1 MTKIVQD
8 VKFAIHT
15 LVDKCSGNDEEPFS
29 TEEIETLIF
38 AFESHI
44 LFDPVAHKFVPS
56 LKALLELQKVAN
68 TDTEA
73 DDSVSDHTL
82 VDQNH
87 LLHERSDMTKAIL
100 FSAIKEDILHDMR
113 MRFGA

>member
-1 MTKIVQD
+1 MTKTVQD

-15 LVDKCSGNDEEPFS
+15 LMDKCSGNHEEPFS

-44 LFDPVAHKFVPS
+44 LFDRVAHKFVPS
-56 LKALLELQKVAN
+56 LKGLLELQEVA
-68 TDTEA
+68 TTGTEA
-73 DDSVSDHTL
+73 DDSVPDHTL
-82 VDQNH
+82 VDQDY
-87 LLHERSDMTKAIL
+87 LLNERSDMTKAIFL
-100 FSAIKEDILHDMR
+100 SAIKEDILHDMR